1 MNHYKTLYNQAL
13 NKISNRPVGKFE
25 LKDLLDDPPCLLG
38 VWLYKDIANKKI
50 KNVKWIMKTD
60 VNVYEKY

>member
-1 MNHYKTLYNQAL
+1 MNHYRTLYNQAIS
-13 NKISNRPVGKFE
+13 KIANRPVGKFT

-38 VWLYKDIANKKI
+38 VWLFEDVDKKKI
-50 KNVKWIMKTD
+50 ANVKWSMKTD